1 MKKFLNLSIVLS
13 ACLLILSC
21 GGGGGGGGGGAVSGG
36 SSGTSGKAAVVVG
49 INGLSMRS
57 ATRAAA
63 QSVWDTLSSVDLT
76 VYVDGESVF
85 NKVLTPSDNV
95 AVIEEVDVGSAV
107 YATAIVTFNEANGGG
122 TAEAKSDTIEVEPGS
137 NNLTLAITY
146 TYELKYCGKD
156 NGWYEKTGTYTYA
169 SGIPIP
175 ADFSEVDE
183 YGRVFSGWSA
193 DWDEVSDAP
202 NGERDR
208 TYYPKNLLGVRGNLS
223 LMADYVED
231 PDAFTIECPGLERL
245 YLYGASCHGDDSPY
259 CYEYEDVRI
268 IGQST
273 ADGLSYTNLGTGQVS
288 VHFDAEFG
296 EAYAIFEAISEGH
309 AKVRIS
315 KGNFSQVVEFE
326 IESLLEISGTTLQKF
341 KLPSTYDAAYPT
353 LTYRV
358 PSGITEIATTAVSWN
373 NTVKNNISYVSLSD
387 TSITTIPWALFEES
401 GITGISFPDTLREIS
416 GRAFNK
422 CYFLE
427 GPIELPN
434 QVNSIGQQAFRDCT
448 GLSNI
453 SLPASL
459 VIVNPN
465 DWPIESNAFADSG
478 LVTVYYA
485 GTLTQWNDLG
495 HPSGA
500 GQWGGLETISG
511 LFVNINGTDH
521 HFVSGSNWI
530 EFH

>member
-63 QSVWDTLSSVDLT
+63 QSVWDTLSSVNLT

-95 AVIEEVDVGSAV
+95 AVIEEVDVGSSV

-146 TYELKYCGKD
+146 TYELIYYGKD
-156 NGWYEKTGTYTYA
+156 DDLHEITGTYTYA

-175 ADFSEVDE
+175 ADFSEIDQ

-193 DWDEVSDAP
+193 DWNEVSDAP

-208 TYYPKNLLGVRGNLS
+208 TLYPKNLLGVRGNLS

-245 YLYGASCHGDDSPY
+245 YLYGASCRDENPY
-259 CYEYEDVRI
+259 MYNYEDVRI
-268 IGQST
+268 IGQSS

-288 VHFDAEFG
+288 VRFDAEFG
-296 EAYAIFEAISEGH
+296 EAYAVFEAVSEGH

-315 KGNFSQVVEFE
+315 KGNYSQDVEFE

-341 KLPSTYDAAYPT
+341 KLPSTFDAANPNLIYT
-353 LTYRV
+353 V
-358 PSGITEIATTAVSWN
+358 PSGITAIATNAVSWN
-373 NTVKNNISYVSLSD
+373 NTVKNNITEVSLRD
-387 TSITTIPWALFEES
+387 TGITEIPGTLFEES
-401 GITGISFPDTLREIS
+401 MLTRISFPDTLRTIGS
-416 GRAFNK
+416 RAFNK

-427 GPIELPN
+427 GLIELPN
-434 QVNSIGQQAFRDCT
+434 QVYNIGVDAFKDCSS
-448 GLSNI
+448 LSSI

-459 VIVNPN
+459 VLADPN
-465 DWPIESNAFADSG
+465 DWPIQSGAFANSG
-478 LVTVYYA
+478 LETVYYA